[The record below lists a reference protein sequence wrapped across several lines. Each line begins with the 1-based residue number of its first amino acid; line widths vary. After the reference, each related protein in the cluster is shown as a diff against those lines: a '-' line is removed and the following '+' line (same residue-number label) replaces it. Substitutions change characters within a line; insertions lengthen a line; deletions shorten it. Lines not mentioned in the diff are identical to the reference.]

1 MSSKTLDR
9 VVSINTDDTL
19 HKPNTNLLR
28 SFVVYLEKKILG
40 ILVETHRN
48 DIIIFHYSLWAS
60 VNNRM
65 FAQSF
70 INH

>member
-1 MSSKTLDR
+1 MASKTLDG

-28 SFVVYLEKKILG
+28 SFVICLKKKKIKKILG

-48 DIIIFHYSLWAS
+48 DIIIFHYS
-60 VNNRM
+60 
-65 FAQSF
+65 
-70 INH
+70 